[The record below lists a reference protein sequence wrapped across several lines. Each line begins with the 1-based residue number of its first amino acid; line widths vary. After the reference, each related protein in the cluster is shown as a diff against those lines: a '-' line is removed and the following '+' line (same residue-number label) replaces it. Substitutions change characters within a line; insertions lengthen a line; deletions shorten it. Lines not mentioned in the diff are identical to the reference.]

1 MTAPALLFR
10 RTPVAPLPRVAAPA
24 LTPLPA
30 IYVHPGQVVVS
41 DEPGVI
47 TTILGSC
54 VAVCLH
60 ETTRGFGGM
69 NHFLLPGSSIATE
82 PAARYGVA
90 AIRELYDAMLRMGA
104 QPARMRAQIFGG
116 AAVLAAFSTDSNHLG
131 ARNVTLARTMLAEYG
146 VRVIGED
153 VLGERGRKLTFS
165 PRDGVAQVQMI
176 GGRAR

>member
-1 MTAPALLFR
+1 MTAGALLFR
-10 RTPVAPLPRVAAPA
+10 RTPATMPLVASLAALPS
-24 LTPLPA
+24 T
-30 IYVHPGQVVVS
+30 YVHPGQVVVS
-41 DEPGVI
+41 DEAGVI

-60 ETTRGFGGM
+60 ETTLRFGGM
-69 NHFLLPGSSIATE
+69 NHYLLPGSSVATA

-104 QPARMRAQIFGG
+104 RPSRMRAQLFGG
-116 AAVLAAFSTDSNHLG
+116 AAVLAAFNTDSNHLG
-131 ARNVTLARTMLAEYG
+131 ARNVTLARTLLADLG
-146 VRVIGED
+146 VSVIGED

-176 GGRAR
+176 GRSTSR